1 MVVTQTREPKM
12 MTQTE
17 IATLLSKFENTV
29 DTFAG
34 VFAQDAVIALCER
47 DIIEVLP
54 HVFDDGSSVSYM
66 WTHFQAHIISL
77 IEKKKMK

>member
-1 MVVTQTREPKM
+1 M

-17 IATLLSKFENTV
+17 IASLLSKFEHTV

-34 VFAQDAVIALCER
+34 VFAQDAVVALCER
-47 DIIEVLP
+47 DILEVLP
-54 HVFDDGSSVSYM
+54 NIFDDGSSANYM